1 MWQDPIV
8 KETRELREQY
18 AAKFKND
25 PDAIFED
32 ILKRQAKSK
41 RKRVTFPARKLSYAE
56 NKESTIDRTKV
67 EATSS

>member
-18 AAKFKND
+18 AQSFSHD

-32 ILKRQAKSK
+32 ILKRQSQTKKALVSRHP
-41 RKRVTFPARKLSYAE
+41 RKPLSTPKA
-56 NKESTIDRTKV
+56 
-67 EATSS
+67 A

>member
-1 MWQDPIV
+1 MWRDPIV

-32 ILKRQAKSK
+32 ILKRQEKSE
-41 RKRVTFPARKLSYAE
+41 RKRVTFPSRKP
-56 NKESTIDRTKV
+56 NP
-67 EATSS
+67 